1 MRILIIQHK
10 NFLNGNGGTE
20 KIACFLANHFSSIG
34 NSVEIATNEDTS
46 GNVLFPLSKEVKISN
61 IFTDSLNQ
69 IYIFPLYNYKGKNP
83 FLWLKYKV
91 QKKYRK
97 FLNSIIY
104 RQNGGKDNIYKY
116 NLRQRAVLWKNYID
130 KTKPDVIITMSI
142 ESLLEITYQNHY
154 DIPIINST
162 NGRPDYDYTDI
173 LWYRSKVDM
182 ASLENSY
189 QYLSA
194 IQILFEN
201 YKEFLPENYSGKI
214 SVIGNPVPKI
224 DDDKILNH
232 QREKEK
238 YKIIHIGSL
247 NMSCKQQDL
256 LIRIFSRI
264 SQKYPQW
271 ELHLWGI
278 GKDYDILY
286 QQIEKL
292 KLNTKVFLN
301 GFTDAPLDK
310 LKEADIF
317 VFPSKYEGFPLAL
330 TEAMSMGLAVVGF
343 SYCSGVNQ
351 LIEHSENGFLA
362 DNEEQMEQYIKDFIK
377 DRSLREEFGKNAHD
391 AMKMFQPEKIK
402 RQWEELL
409 DNILNK

>member
-1 MRILIIQHK
+1 MKILIIQHK

-34 NSVEIATNEDTS
+34 RNVEVATNENTS
-46 GNVLFPLSKEVKISN
+46 GNVLFPLNKEVKISN

-173 LWYRSKVDM
+173 LWY
-182 ASLENSY
+182 
-189 QYLSA
+189 
-194 IQILFEN
+194 
-201 YKEFLPENYSGKI
+201 
-214 SVIGNPVPKI
+214 
-224 DDDKILNH
+224 
-232 QREKEK
+232 
-238 YKIIHIGSL
+238 
-247 NMSCKQQDL
+247 
-256 LIRIFSRI
+256 SR
-264 SQKYPQW
+264 Y
-271 ELHLWGI
+271 G
-278 GKDYDILY
+278 
-286 QQIEKL
+286 
-292 KLNTKVFLN
+292 
-301 GFTDAPLDK
+301 
-310 LKEADIF
+310 
-317 VFPSKYEGFPLAL
+317 
-330 TEAMSMGLAVVGF
+330 
-343 SYCSGVNQ
+343 
-351 LIEHSENGFLA
+351 
-362 DNEEQMEQYIKDFIK
+362 
-377 DRSLREEFGKNAHD
+377 
-391 AMKMFQPEKIK
+391 
-402 RQWEELL
+402 
-409 DNILNK
+409 

>member
-1 MRILIIQHK
+1 MKILIIQHK

-34 NSVEIATNEDTS
+34 RNVEVATNENTS
-46 GNVLFPLSKEVKISN
+46 GNVLFPLNKEVKISN

-173 LWYRSKVDM
+173 LWYRSRVDM

-224 DDDKILNH
+224 DDDKIVNH

-247 NMSCKQQDL
+247 NISCKQQDL

-343 SYCSGVNQ
+343 SYCSGVNR

-362 DNEEQMEQYIKDFIK
+362 DNEEQMEQYIKDFIEY
-377 DRSLREEFGKNAHD
+377 RSLREEFGKNAHD

>member
-1 MRILIIQHK
+1 MKILIIQHK

-20 KIACFLANHFSSIG
+20 KITCFLANHFSSIG
-34 NSVEIATNEDTS
+34 RNVEVATNENTS
-46 GNVLFPLSKEVKISN
+46 GNVLFPLNKEVKISN

-173 LWYRSKVDM
+173 LWYRSRVDM

-224 DDDKILNH
+224 DDDKIVNH

-247 NMSCKQQDL
+247 NISCKQQDL

-343 SYCSGVNQ
+343 SYCSGVNR

-362 DNEEQMEQYIKDFIK
+362 DNEEQMEQYIKDFIE
-377 DRSLREEFGKNAHD
+377 DRSL
-391 AMKMFQPEKIK
+391 
-402 RQWEELL
+402 
-409 DNILNK
+409 